1 VRPSLIIPRLR
12 SGCPIFSNRVAGAAS
27 LKHALMQDDFPVPH
41 AFVVRAPLEVGDP
54 MLSDL
59 EQDVTLGFAVAI
71 AVSNTSDER
80 GQDAS
85 EAMADCI
92 AEVVAA
98 IKGWTPNGALFAPI
112 LLAGETGDYTDWTRA
127 RAWTQLDFTSASTT
141 AAL

>member
-1 VRPSLIIPRLR
+1 MRPSLIIPRLR
-12 SGCPIFSNRVAGAAS
+12 SECPIFSNRVAGAAS
-27 LKHALMQDDFPVPH
+27 LKHALMQDDFAVPH
-41 AFVVRAPLEVGDP
+41 AFVVRAPMEVAEA

-59 EQDVTLGFAVAI
+59 DQDINLNFAVAI
-71 AVSNTSDER
+71 AVSYTADDR

-85 EAMADCI
+85 EALADCI

-98 IKGWTPNGALFAPI
+98 IKGWTPDGELYAPI